1 MSPCNNEDVERFLA
15 VVSLTTTME
24 KHGRSHAKNRQP
36 RSHSATMKGIS
47 IQNSP
52 ETKALRQ

>member
-1 MSPCNNEDVERFLA
+1 MSPCNSEDVERFFA

-36 RSHSATMKGIS
+36 RSHSVTMKVIAL
-47 IQNSP
+47 QNVF
-52 ETKALRQ
+52 ETKALR